1 MKEFIFYINGNKKLS
16 GQVKISPAK
25 NSVLKLMAAS
35 ILADGKVI
43 INPAPRIF
51 DVLVMAELLSSLGAD
66 VKFTDKRIEIISE
79 IKRFEADYNL
89 VSKMRASILVLGP
102 LLARYGKAKVALPG
116 GCNIGHRKI
125 DLHLEGLKALGAD
138 ISYESGFIVAKAGKL
153 KGAHINLPIPSVG
166 ATENILMAACLADG
180 VTVIE
185 NAAREPEIVDLANFL
200 NKMGARITGAGTS
213 RIEVEGVRELKGTF
227 HKPIPDRI
235 EAGTFIMAALITGSE
250 IEVKDVEPEHLSY
263 VLKKLEESGARLEV
277 GSDFVRVLKTEKL
290 HGIDVATFPYPGF
303 PTDLQPIIMAL
314 LTLAQGVSVITEN
327 IFDNRFLHAEE
338 LMRMGA
344 KIEINGKHAIVYGV
358 ERLFGVPVKAMDLR
372 GGAALVVAAIAAEG
386 MTEVYDAYHILRGY
400 EGFPEKLR
408 NLGAQIEVG
417 ELS

>member
-227 HKPIPDRI
+227 HRPIPDRI

-400 EGFPEKLR
+400 EDFPEKLR

>member
-227 HKPIPDRI
+227 HRPIPDRI

>member
-16 GQVKISPAK
+16 GQVNISPAK

-35 ILADGKVI
+35 ILADGKVV

-66 VKFTDKRIEIISE
+66 VKFTDKRIEIIPE
-79 IKRFEADYNL
+79 IKRFEADYSL

-153 KGAHINLPIPSVG
+153 KGAHVNLPIPSVG

-227 HKPIPDRI
+227 HRPIPDRI

-277 GSDFVRVLKTEKL
+277 GSDFVRVLRTEKL

-344 KIEINGKHAIVYGV
+344 KIEINGKHAIAYGV
-358 ERLFGVPVKAMDLR
+358 ERLFGVPVRAMDLR
-372 GGAALVVAAIAAEG
+372 GGAALVVAALAAEG

-400 EGFPEKLR
+400 EDFPEKLR